1 MSLWFLLFLLAGVGA
16 FAYGGVMFAFGK
28 RRNAGLVFG
37 AAAVLMGLSAPLG
50 VLIGDGAAPVAAAP
64 ATNSTLAFT
73 YPVAGE
79 RLDAQDYLLEGTG
92 PAGERLEL
100 LQNGVVVG
108 QVTVG
113 ADGKWSYYVSKP
125 APGEYSYQLK
135 GASSSADLKLSV
147 AQGLTTASNA
157 QCPCRLRITP
167 LEKQSIGG
175 STVVLSKDGSEIAR
189 GEAPFV
195 FENLAAGEYSFTLE
209 AAGYKSFSGG
219 KATLPKNKNIS
230 VYLEKQK

>member
-50 VLIGDGAAPVAAAP
+50 VLIGDGATATGTAPTT
-64 ATNSTLAFT
+64 ATALAFT

-92 PAGERLEL
+92 MSGERLEL
-100 LQNGVVVG
+100 LQNGTLIG

-125 APGEYSYQLK
+125 TPGEYSYQLK
-135 GASSSADLKLSV
+135 GATASADLKLSV
-147 AQGLTTASNA
+147 EQGLTTASNA

-167 LEKQSIGG
+167 LEKQGISG
-175 STVVLSKDGSEIAR
+175 STVVLSKDGAEIAR
-189 GEAPFV
+189 GAAPFV
-195 FENLAAGEYSFTLE
+195 FENLAAGEYSFSLE
-209 AAGYKSFSGG
+209 AAGYKSFSDG